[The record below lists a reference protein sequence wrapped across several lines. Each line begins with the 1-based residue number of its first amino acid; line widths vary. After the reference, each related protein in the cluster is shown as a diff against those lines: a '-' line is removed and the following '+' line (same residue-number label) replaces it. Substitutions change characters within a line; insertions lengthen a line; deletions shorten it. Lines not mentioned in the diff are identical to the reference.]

1 MDLKKEKESY
11 ILKIENATE
20 EEIKN
25 RSFSFSLFSA
35 NVKKFLPNIADS
47 EYQDLFKKF
56 LYFKWSSGI
65 EQYSVDYLNQT
76 TITNYSSID
85 LHNLQPNNPLIFASF
100 HSIFNKKKR
109 KQKIR
114 AFR

>member
-56 LYFKWSSGI
+56 LYFSKNLVYCPFAASINIKSYLKSSDKFN
-65 EQYSVDYLNQT
+65 SN
-76 TITNYSSID
+76 
-85 LHNLQPNNPLIFASF
+85 AS
-100 HSIFNKKKR
+100 
-109 KQKIR
+109 
-114 AFR
+114 